1 MDVGASSLLC
11 PAESLERLWT
21 QPVSTETRLLPV
33 YDRITSIHEV
43 RVSERGG
50 CGERSDRARTSGEK
64 NERLRLRTLYGC
76 AEWTL
81 TALEHA
87 FQAEITQTIII
98 KRDFKLRTQTPMR
111 EREGKQKK
119 TATSRTVSLEPAP
132 KQPPQADITPLSSE
146 KITVVVSVIV
156 VVLVAVPTASA
167 VPRLAAPRSVVI

>member
-1 MDVGASSLLC
+1 MRGAD
-11 PAESLERLWT
+11 AARGAIEHGQAARK
-21 QPVSTETRLLPV
+21 
-33 YDRITSIHEV
+33 TSV
-43 RVSERGG
+43 CDSAP
-50 CGERSDRARTSGEK
+50 SMAARNG
-64 NERLRLRTLYGC
+64 L
-76 AEWTL
+76 L